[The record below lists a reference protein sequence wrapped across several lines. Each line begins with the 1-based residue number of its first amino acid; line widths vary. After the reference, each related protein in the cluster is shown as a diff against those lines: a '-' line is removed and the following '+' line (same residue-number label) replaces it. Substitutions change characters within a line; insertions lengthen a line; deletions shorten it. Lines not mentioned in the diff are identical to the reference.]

1 MNILTV
7 EHLTKTYGEKVLFQD
22 AAFGMDENDKIGVI
36 GVNGTGK
43 STFLKVI
50 AGLDQADSGKVAINR
65 DVRVTFLAQNPEYDP
80 GISVLRGVFQGGG
93 PELQV
98 VSAYMEAEEALERE
112 PEDAAR
118 QAELARLSQE
128 MDRLQTWTLVSDA
141 KSVLSKL
148 GISNFAQNMGSLSG
162 GQRKRVALASALI
175 LPSELLIMDEPT
187 NHIDNES
194 VAWLETYLQ
203 KRRGALLLITH
214 DRYFLDRVC
223 NVMLELDHGR
233 LFRYEANYSRF
244 LELKSEREEREAA
257 TEQKRQNLLR
267 NELAWIRRGA
277 KARSTKQ
284 KARIER
290 FEQLQSAK
298 TEYKSDNL
306 EISVA
311 STRLGRKILE
321 IEGLRKS
328 IEGRLLIGD
337 LTYTAVPGD
346 RVGIVGPNGSGKST
360 LLNMIAGRIEP
371 DGGEIV
377 LGQTVKLGYFTQEH
391 QEMDSQQRA
400 IEYIKEEAE
409 VVTTADGSRITAAQ
423 MLERFLFPPDMLW
436 TPIGKLSGGE
446 KRRLYLLRVLMGAP
460 NVLLLD
466 EPTNDLDIQT
476 LTVLEAY
483 LDEFP
488 GAVFVVS
495 HDRYFLDRTVDK
507 IMAFEGGGVVA
518 VHVGDYSEYEERTQ
532 AAGGTNGT
540 GKGSE
545 GGSTGSGAGAGSGS
559 GSGAGSA
566 SGSRKAGSSSAD
578 AGTPSTANSGSRDPG
593 RGEKLKFSYNEQ
605 REYETIDATIE
616 AAEQRLAA
624 ISGEMES
631 AASDAVRLQ
640 ELMQQQQEAEAELER
655 LMERWTYLN
664 ELAEKIEAQRNG

>member
-22 AAFGMDENDKIGVI
+22 ASFGMDENDKIGVI

-50 AGLDQADSGKVAINR
+50 AGLTQADSGKVAINR
-65 DVRVTFLAQNPEYDP
+65 DVRVTFLAQNPEFAPD
-80 GISVLRGVFQGGG
+80 ISVLRGVFQGGG
-93 PELQV
+93 SELQV
-98 VSAYMEAEEALERE
+98 VSAYMEAEEALEQE
-112 PEDAAR
+112 PGDAAR

-128 MDRLQTWTLVSDA
+128 MDRLQTWTLVSEA

-148 GISNFAQNMGSLSG
+148 GITDFAQNMGSLSG

-187 NHIDNES
+187 NHIDNDS
-194 VAWLETYLQ
+194 VAWLEMYLQ

-257 TEQKRQNLLR
+257 SEQKRQNLLR
-267 NELAWIRRGA
+267 TELAWIRRGA

-290 FEQLQSAK
+290 FEQLQAAK
-298 TEYKSDNL
+298 PEYKSDSL
-306 EISVA
+306 DISVA

-321 IEGLRKS
+321 IDGLRKS
-328 IEGRLLIGD
+328 IEGRLLIGE

-360 LLNMIAGRIEP
+360 LLNMIAGQIEP

-391 QEMDSQQRA
+391 QEMDSQQRV

-423 MLERFLFPPDMLW
+423 MLERFLFSPDMQW

-446 KRRLYLLRVLMGAP
+446 KRRLYLLRVLMGSP

-507 IMAFEGGGVVA
+507 IMAFEGDGVVA
-518 VHVGDYSEYEERTQ
+518 VHVGDYSDYEERMQ
-532 AAGGTNGT
+532 ASGGGKGDAGGQT
-540 GKGSE
+540 
-545 GGSTGSGAGAGSGS
+545 
-559 GSGAGSA
+559 A
-566 SGSRKAGSSSAD
+566 SDSRKQGNDRASQSDGGAP
-578 AGTPSTANSGSRDPG
+578 TPSGSRDPG
-593 RGEKLKFSYNEQ
+593 RGEKMKFSYNEQ

-616 AAEQRLAA
+616 AAELRLAT
-624 ISGEMES
+624 ISEEMES

-664 ELAEKIEAQRNG
+664 ELAEKIEAQRNA

>member
-22 AAFGMDENDKIGVI
+22 ASFGMDENDKIGVI

-50 AGLDQADSGKVAINR
+50 AGMEQADSGKVAINR
-65 DVRVTFLAQNPEYDP
+65 DVRVTFLAQNPEFAPD
-80 GISVLRGVFQGGG
+80 ISVLRGVFQGGG
-93 PELQV
+93 SELQV

-112 PEDAAR
+112 PGDAGR

-128 MDRLQTWTLVSDA
+128 MDRLQTWPLVSEA

-148 GISNFAQNMGSLSG
+148 GITDFAQNMGSLSG

-187 NHIDNES
+187 NHIDNDS

-257 TEQKRQNLLR
+257 SEQKRQNLLR
-267 NELAWIRRGA
+267 TELAWIRRGA

-298 TEYKSDNL
+298 TEYKNDNL

-321 IEGLRKS
+321 IDGLRKS
-328 IEGRLLIGD
+328 IEGRVLIGE

-371 DGGEIV
+371 DRGEIV

-391 QEMDSQQRA
+391 QEMDSQQRV
-400 IEYIKEEAE
+400 IEYIKDEAE

-423 MLERFLFPPDMLW
+423 MLERFLFSPDMQW

-446 KRRLYLLRVLMGAP
+446 KRRLYLLRVLMGSP

-518 VHVGDYSEYEERTQ
+518 VHVGDYSEYEERLQ
-532 AAGGTNGT
+532 AGGV
-540 GKGSE
+540 GKGNV
-545 GGSTGSGAGAGSGS
+545 SGQT
-559 GSGAGSA
+559 A
-566 SGSRKAGSSSAD
+566 SDSRKQGNDRTDQSDGGAQ
-578 AGTPSTANSGSRDPG
+578 TPSGSRDPG

-616 AAEQRLAA
+616 AAELRLAT
-624 ISGEMES
+624 ISEGMES

-664 ELAEKIEAQRNG
+664 ELAEKIEAQRNL

>member
-7 EHLTKTYGEKVLFQD
+7 ENITKTYGEKILFQD
-22 AAFGMDENDKIGVI
+22 ASFGMEENDKIGVV

-43 STFLKVI
+43 STFLRVI
-50 AGLDQADSGKVAINR
+50 AGLESADSGRVAMNR
-65 DVRVTFLAQNPEYDP
+65 DIRVTFLSQNPEFDP
-80 GISVLRGVFQGGG
+80 DTPVLRGVFQGGG

-98 VSAYMEAEEALERE
+98 VASYMEAVEQLERKPDDE
-112 PEDAAR
+112 R
-118 QAELARLSQE
+118 LQAEVSRLGLE
-128 MDRLQTWTLVSDA
+128 MDRLQAWSLESDA
-141 KSVLSKL
+141 KMILNKL
-148 GISNFAQNMGSLSG
+148 GIHDTSSLMGSLSG

-175 LPSELLIMDEPT
+175 VPCQLLIMDEPT

-194 VAWLETYLQ
+194 VAWLESYLQ

-244 LELKSEREEREAA
+244 LELKSDREEREAA
-257 TEQKRQNLLR
+257 AEQKRQNLLR
-267 NELAWIRRGA
+267 TELAWIRRGA
-277 KARSTKQ
+277 KARTTKQ

-290 FEQLQSAK
+290 FEKLQAAR
-298 TEYKSDNL
+298 TEYKSDEL
-306 EISVA
+306 DISVA

-321 IEGLRKS
+321 ISQLGKS
-328 IEGRLLIGD
+328 VDDRVLIKD

-371 DGGEIV
+371 DQGDIV

-391 QEMDSQQRA
+391 QEMDDKQRVM
-400 IEYIKEEAE
+400 EYIKEEAE
-409 VVTTADGSRITAAQ
+409 VVTTADGSRISASQ
-423 MLERFLFPPDMLW
+423 MLERFLFSSAMQW
-436 TPIGKLSGGE
+436 TPIAKLSGGE
-446 KRRLYLLRVLMGAP
+446 KRRLYLLRVLMSAP

-507 IMAFEGGGVVA
+507 IMAFEGAGRVS
-518 VHVGDYSEYEERTQ
+518 VHVGDYSDYEERLKSGTAPEEEGGKSGSGSKGTGKTAAAGGSDKAGNENTANSTQ
-532 AAGGTNGT
+532 AAGVT
-540 GKGSE
+540 GN
-545 GGSTGSGAGAGSGS
+545 TGSGNAG
-559 GSGAGSA
+559 
-566 SGSRKAGSSSAD
+566 
-578 AGTPSTANSGSRDPG
+578 RDPS
-593 RGEKLKFSYNEQ
+593 RGEKLKFTYKEQ
-605 REYETIDATIE
+605 REYETIEDMVEKAEERLTSIQ
-616 AAEQRLAA
+616 AAMEV
-624 ISGEMES
+624 SG
-631 AASDAVRLQ
+631 SDAVRLQ
-640 ELMQQQQEAEAELER
+640 ELMQQQEEAETELEH
-655 LMERWTYLN
+655 LMERWAYLS
-664 ELAEKIEAQRNG
+664 ELAEKIEAQKSGR

>member
-7 EHLTKTYGEKVLFQD
+7 EHITKTYGEKVLFQD
-22 AAFGMDENDKIGVI
+22 ASFGMEENDKIGVI

-43 STFLKVI
+43 STFLRVI
-50 AGLDQADSGKVAINR
+50 AGLEPADDGRIAINR
-65 DVRVTFLAQNPEYDP
+65 DVRVNFLAQNPEYEP
-80 GISVLRGVFQGGG
+80 EISVLRGVFQGGG

-98 VSAYMEAEEALERE
+98 VSAYMEAEEALEQS

-118 QAELARLSQE
+118 QAELTRLAQE
-128 MDRLQTWTLVSDA
+128 MDRLQAWTLVSDA

-148 GISNFAQNMGSLSG
+148 GIGDFGQKMGTLSG

-175 LPSELLIMDEPT
+175 VPSELLIMDEPT
-187 NHIDNES
+187 NHIDNDS

-257 TEQKRQNLLR
+257 SEQKRQNLMR
-267 NELAWIRRGA
+267 TELAWIRRGA

-290 FEQLQSAK
+290 FEQLQAAK
-298 TEYKSDNL
+298 TEYKSDTL
-306 EISVA
+306 DISVA
-311 STRLGRKILE
+311 STRLGRKIVE
-321 IEGLRKS
+321 IQGIRKS
-328 IEGRLLIGD
+328 AGERLLIGE

-360 LLNMIAGRIEP
+360 LLNMIAGRLEP
-371 DGGEIV
+371 DQGEIV
-377 LGQTVKLGYFTQEH
+377 IGQTVNLGYFTQEH
-391 QEMDSQQRA
+391 QEMDGKQRV
-400 IEYIKEEAE
+400 IEYIKEAAE
-409 VVTTADGSRITAAQ
+409 VVTTADGTRITAAQ
-423 MLERFLFPPDMLW
+423 MLERFLFSPDMQW
-436 TPIGKLSGGE
+436 TQVAKLSGGE

-507 IMAFEGGGVVA
+507 IMAFEGSGVVA
-518 VHVGDYSEYEERTQ
+518 VHVGDYSDYEERLR
-532 AAGGTNGT
+532 AGG
-540 GKGSE
+540 
-545 GGSTGSGAGAGSGS
+545 GGLSKTAVGGGAGKPVAGGPKASAGSDSSGPS
-559 GSGAGSA
+559 GSGAG
-566 SGSRKAGSSSAD
+566 
-578 AGTPSTANSGSRDPG
+578 NSGSSAAADTASNN
-593 RGEKLKFSYNEQ
+593 RGASRGDKLKFSYNEQ
-605 REYETIDATIE
+605 REFETIEATIE
-616 AAEQRLAA
+616 AAEQRLADIA
-624 ISGEMES
+624 GEMAVAS
-631 AASDAVRLQ
+631 SDAGRLQ
-640 ELMQQQQEAEAELER
+640 ELMKQQEEAEAELER

-664 ELAEKIEAQRNG
+664 ELAEKIEAQRNS